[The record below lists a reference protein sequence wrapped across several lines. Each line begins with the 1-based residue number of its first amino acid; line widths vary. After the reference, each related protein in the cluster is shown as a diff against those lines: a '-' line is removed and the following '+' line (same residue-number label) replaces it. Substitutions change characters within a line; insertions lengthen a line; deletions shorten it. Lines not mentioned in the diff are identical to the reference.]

1 VAQGRAGLVVSCWAF
16 VVKVQEEERRRRRR
30 EVVVVVVMRMEMDGL
45 YVVLCVIGKQKE
57 V

>member
-1 VAQGRAGLVVSCWAF
+1 MAQGRAGLVVICWAF
-16 VVKVQEEERRRRRR
+16 VVKVQQEERRRRRR
-30 EVVVVVVMRMEMDGL
+30 EVVVVVMRMEMDGL